1 MFENGTGTKKVQ
13 KSSFIEYSYWRQKSH
28 HNVDTKTVILYLL
41 IYILLI
47 LKQLQCYED
56 IYDTT
61 ICVVTFT

>member
-28 HNVDTKTVILYLL
+28 NNVDTKTVILYLL

-47 LKQLQCYED
+47 LKQLQC
-56 IYDTT
+56 
-61 ICVVTFT
+61 